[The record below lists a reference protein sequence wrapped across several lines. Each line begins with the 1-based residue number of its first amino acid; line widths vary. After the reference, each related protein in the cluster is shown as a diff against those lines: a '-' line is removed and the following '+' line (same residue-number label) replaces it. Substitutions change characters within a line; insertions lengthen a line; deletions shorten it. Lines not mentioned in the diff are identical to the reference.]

1 MAPRIQFQTVTIKK
15 YTEVQW
21 SDDYGQTWH
30 HPEDA
35 RDAEVIAGFERIAA
49 KREAIARDAA
59 IKRTTLR
66 GMHGRSA
73 R

>member
-30 HPEDA
+30 HPQDA
-35 RDAEVIAGFERIAA
+35 RDAEVLAAWEVVAA
-49 KREAIARDAA
+49 KTAAIAREGA
-59 IKRTTLR
+59 IKRATLR
-66 GMHGRSA
+66 GMHGRGA